1 MKNANSNVT
10 LLSADTCL
18 TSQQENIRT
27 PLLKS
32 HLINSLNS
40 INFHD
45 GTIVLQFK
53 HLKYQSVVTLSA
65 TPQLCD
71 DETLECTW
79 SAPVNVAQKLKSY
92 VFDGFYISDGL
103 KKIQVDAEMLEMTD
117 QGARLILPKICYE
130 VESRTIKRHQCKGIS
145 AQISQNGAILEGL
158 LVNFSALFFSIAI
171 QADVPF
177 RRQQLDI
184 ANPVNIVLRDES
196 GFLFSGRCTIIRQ
209 TGNRHGNTLVFSPV
223 NNKIQRFKPKEVRS
237 ERLKLSPLPNI
248 VFPHPFTRKKTSLAL
263 LDISGGGFAV
273 EEDQDY
279 AVLLPGMIIRDVE
292 LEFLQGF
299 AVKCT
304 TQVVYRIPTE
314 NCVKCGLAILDMDV
328 RDHIKLSSLL
338 HQAMNKH
345 SYISTTNVDLDAL
358 FDFFFETGFIY
369 PGKYIH
375 IKDQKEQFK
384 ALYKKLYTENPE
396 IARFVIYQERGRI
409 YGHVAMFRF
418 YQSTWLMHHH
428 AAVKSSR
435 HKAGLIVMEH
445 ILQYINEFHN
455 ISSSR
460 MNYIASYFRPN
471 NRFANRV
478 FGGIARNLD
487 DPRKSSLD
495 DFAYFHYQ
503 PARASGGLPF
513 PWTLEPAGADD
524 LHIMQDWYNEISGG
538 LLIDA
543 LDLGPGSDQMDEEI
557 SREYKNAGFHRDR
570 HLHALKKDD
579 ELMAVLV
586 VNNADLGLNMSDLT
600 NCIQVLILD
609 QKQLRKD
616 MLLQGL
622 SLLSKYYTHKDIP
635 VLLYPSSFANNRAI
649 PCEKIYEL
657 GILDLNYMSS
667 CLKFIKSLTTLKR
680 PKKVRNLA

>member
-1 MKNANSNVT
+1 MQNANFNVT
-10 LLSADTCL
+10 LLSADTCSTIKQTHPRTTL
-18 TSQQENIRT
+18 RKSQ
-27 PLLKS
+27 
-32 HLINSLNS
+32 LINSLNS

-53 HLKYQSVVTLSA
+53 HLKYQSVIMLSA
-65 TPQLCD
+65 VPQLCD

-79 SAPVNVAQKLKSY
+79 SEPVKVAQKLKSY
-92 VFDGFYISDGL
+92 TFDGFYISDGL

-117 QGARLILPKICYE
+117 ACARLILPQTCYE
-130 VESRTIKRHQCKGIS
+130 VESRTIKRHPCKGIL
-145 AQISQNGAILEGL
+145 AQISQNGAILEGQ
-158 LVNFSALFFSIAI
+158 LVNFSALFFSITI
-171 QADVPF
+171 QPKAPF
-177 RRQQLDI
+177 RRQQLDTEK
-184 ANPVNIVLRDES
+184 PVNIVLRDES
-196 GFLFSGRCTIIRQ
+196 DFLFSGRCTIIRQ
-209 TGNRHGNTLVFSPV
+209 TGNRHGNTLVFRPV
-223 NNKIQRFKPKEVRS
+223 NNKIQRFKPKEIRG

-304 TQVVYRIPTE
+304 TQVVYRIPAKD
-314 NCVKCGLAILDMDV
+314 CVKCGLAILDMDV

-384 ALYKKLYTENPE
+384 QLYKKLYTENPE

-435 HKAGLIVMEH
+435 RKAGLIVMEH

-460 MNYIASYFRPN
+460 MHYIASYYRPN

-478 FGGIARNLD
+478 FGGAAKALND
-487 DPRKSSLD
+487 QRKCSLD

-503 PARASGGLPF
+503 PVRATEDLPS

-543 LDLGPGSDQMDEEI
+543 LDLGPGSDRMDEEI

-616 MLLQGL
+616 ILLQGL
-622 SLLSKYYTHKDIP
+622 SLLSKYYAHKDIP
-635 VLLYPSSFANNRAI
+635 VLLYPISFADENCI
-649 PCEKIYEL
+649 QFDKTYEL
-657 GILDLNYMSS
+657 TILNLEFMSPY
-667 CLKFIKSLTTLKR
+667 LQFMQNLTIR
-680 PKKVRNLA
+680 RAKKIIRS

>member
-1 MKNANSNVT
+1 MQNANFNVT

-18 TSQQENIRT
+18 TSQQENHRT
-27 PLLKS
+27 TLRKS
-32 HLINSLNS
+32 QLINSLNS

-53 HLKYQSVVTLSA
+53 HLKYQSVIELCA

-71 DETLECTW
+71 DETLECSW
-79 SAPVNVAQKLKSY
+79 AEPVKVAQKLKSY

-103 KKIQVDAEMLEMTD
+103 KKIQVDAEMLELTD
-117 QGARLILPKICYE
+117 KGARLVLPQTCYE
-130 VESRTIKRHQCKGIS
+130 VESRTIKRHTCQGIA
-145 AQISQNGAILEGL
+145 AQLSQNGAILEGL
-158 LVNFSALFFSIAI
+158 LVNFSALFFSITI
-171 QADVPF
+171 QPEALF
-177 RRQQLDI
+177 RRQHLDT

-196 GFLFSGRCTIIRQ
+196 NFLFSGRCTIIRQ
-209 TGNRHGNTLVFSPV
+209 TGDTLVFRPV
-223 NNKIQRFKPKEVRS
+223 NNKIQRFKPKEIRC

-273 EEDQDY
+273 EEDPDY

-304 TQVVYRIPTE
+304 TQVIYRIPVKD
-314 NCVKCGLAILDMDV
+314 CVKCGLAIIDMDV

-384 ALYKKLYTENPE
+384 ALYRKLYTENPE

-418 YQSTWLMHHH
+418 YQNTWLMHHH

-503 PARASGGLPF
+503 PALASEGLPA
-513 PWTLEPAGADD
+513 PWTMEPAVADD

-543 LDLGPGSDQMDEEI
+543 LDLGPVSDKMDKGT
-557 SREYKNAGFHRDR
+557 SREYENAGFHRDR
-570 HLHALKKDD
+570 HLHALKRDN
-579 ELMAVLV
+579 ELIAVLV

-600 NCIQVLILD
+600 NCIQALILD

-616 MLLQGL
+616 IFFQGL
-622 SLLSKYYTHKDIP
+622 ALLSKYYAHKDIP
-635 VLLYPSSFANNRAI
+635 VLVYPSSFANNRAI

-657 GILDLNYMSS
+657 GILDLNYMSP
-667 CLKFIKSLTTLKR
+667 CVKFVKSLTTLKR
-680 PKKVRNLA
+680 PKKVRNLS

>member
-1 MKNANSNVT
+1 MQNANFNVT
-10 LLSADTCL
+10 LLSADTRL
-18 TSQQENIRT
+18 TSQQENPRISLR
-27 PLLKS
+27 KS
-32 HLINSLNS
+32 QLINSLNS

-79 SAPVNVAQKLKSY
+79 SEPVKVAQKLKSY
-92 VFDGFYISDGL
+92 TFDGFYISDGL
-103 KKIQVDAEMLEMTD
+103 NKIQVDAEMLEMTD
-117 QGARLILPKICYE
+117 KGARLVLPQTCYE
-130 VESRTIKRHQCKGIS
+130 TETRTIKRHPCQGIA
-145 AQISQNGAILEGL
+145 AQISHNGAVLEGR
-158 LVNFSALFFSIAI
+158 LVNFSALFFSITI
-171 QADVPF
+171 QPDPSC
-177 RRQQLDI
+177 RLPQLDT
-184 ANPVNIVLRDES
+184 AKPVNIVLRDES
-196 GFLFSGRCTIIRQ
+196 DFLFSGRCKIIRQ
-209 TGNRHGNTLVFSPV
+209 TGNRHGNTIVFSPV
-223 NNKIQRFKPKEVRS
+223 NNKIQRFKPKEIRS

-248 VFPHPFTRKKTSLAL
+248 VFTHPLTRKKTSLTL
-263 LDISGGGFAV
+263 LDISGGGFSV

-304 TQVVYRIPTE
+304 TQVLYRIPTE

-345 SYISTTNVDLDAL
+345 SYIGTTNVDLDAL

-396 IARFVIYQERGRI
+396 ISRFIIYQERGRI

-428 AAVKSSR
+428 AAIKSSK
-435 HKAGLIVMEH
+435 HKAGLVVMEH
-445 ILQYINEFHN
+445 ILQYINESHN

-478 FGGIARNLD
+478 FGGIARSLD

-503 PARASGGLPF
+503 PALTSEVLPA
-513 PWTLEPAGADD
+513 PWTLEPAGPDD

-543 LDLGPGSDQMDEEI
+543 LDLAPGSDKMDEET
-557 SREYKNAGFHRDR
+557 SREYKNAGLRRDR
-570 HLHALKKDD
+570 HIHALKKDD

-609 QKQLRKD
+609 QKQLRTD
-616 MLLQGL
+616 ILFQGL
-622 SLLSKYYTHKDIP
+622 SLLSKYYVHQDIP
-635 VLLYPSSFANNRAI
+635 VLIYPSSFVNNRAI

-667 CLKFIKSLTTLKR
+667 CVKFVKSLTTLKR
-680 PKKVRNLA
+680 PKKVRNLS

>member
-1 MKNANSNVT
+1 MKNANFNVT
-10 LLSADTCL
+10 LLSADTGV
-18 TSQQENIRT
+18 TSQQKNPRT
-27 PLLKS
+27 TLRKS
-32 HLINSLNS
+32 QLINSLNS

-53 HLKYQSVVTLSA
+53 HLKYQSVVMLSA

-79 SAPVNVAQKLKSY
+79 SEPVKVAQKLKSY
-92 VFDGFYISDGL
+92 AFDGFYISDGL
-103 KKIQVDAEMLEMTD
+103 KKIQVDAELLEMTD
-117 QGARLILPKICYE
+117 AGARLSLPQTCYE
-130 VESRTIKRHQCKGIS
+130 VESRTTKRHQCKGIS

-158 LVNFSALFFSIAI
+158 LVNFSALFFSITI
-171 QADVPF
+171 QPKALF
-177 RRQQLDI
+177 RRQHLDI

-196 GFLFSGRCTIIRQ
+196 NFVFSGRCTIIRQ
-209 TGNRHGNTLVFSPV
+209 SGDTLVFSPV
-223 NNKIQRFKPKEVRS
+223 NNKIQRLKPSAVRS

-304 TQVVYRIPTE
+304 TQVIYRIPAD

-345 SYISTTNVDLDAL
+345 SYISTTNVDLEAL

-428 AAVKSSR
+428 AAVKSSK

-478 FGGIARNLD
+478 FGGAARALND
-487 DPRKSSLD
+487 QQKCSLD

-503 PARASGGLPF
+503 PARASEDLPF
-513 PWTLEPAGADD
+513 PWTMGKAVADD
-524 LHIMQDWYNEISGG
+524 LHIMQDWYKEVSGG

-543 LDLGPGSDQMDEEI
+543 LDLGPDSDQMDAETT
-557 SREYKNAGFHRDR
+557 REYKNAGLHRDR

-609 QKQLRKD
+609 QKQLGKD
-616 MLLQGL
+616 ILFQGL
-622 SLLSKYYTHKDIP
+622 SLLSKYYTQKDIP
-635 VLLYPSSFANNRAI
+635 VLLYPNYFADDNSI
-649 PCEKIYEL
+649 KFDKTYEL
-657 GILDLNYMSS
+657 TILN
-667 CLKFIKSLTTLKR
+667 LKFMSPYLQFMQNLTIHRLRKLIR
-680 PKKVRNLA
+680 SK